1 MLRTVL
7 STSDIRQDASSYVD
21 PQGYV
26 FHYDGEIYRYVHP
39 GKAPLYRRLLREGV
53 LDELRE
59 HGLVATHKASVVL
72 EAEPDGLVLHHQRV
86 WPLSYCVEWCPSM
99 LREAGLATLELAIAL
114 VDRGLMLQDA
124 YPWNVLFDGSRAV
137 FVDLTSLVPPDPE
150 VIWPAHEQF
159 EAFFHRPLVLAAQ
172 GRGDVARAQ
181 LYNNIGGIDLDA
193 FHRLVSGTH
202 RLLHPGLTLA
212 RWLHRSL
219 QRSTRLKNRIREM
232 SRQMAKHLTAN
243 VRRRFFQRL
252 ARRLESLRFPS
263 HGDPWKNYYA
273 QIDPAFDKQAKV
285 NAVREIVTRLAPKTV
300 LDLGCNAGVFSLVA
314 AECGA
319 RVVSVDSSPSC
330 IEALF
335 HAARR
340 RSLPVTPLLSDV
352 LCPTPAYGFLGK
364 QYPSLP
370 DRVRSEMVLCLGL
383 MHHLHLTGRQSWERI
398 VELVDALSTRT
409 VLFEFVA
416 MDDANIDHL
425 PQRREIDYTLESV
438 IAALRTRFRQIDVQP
453 SDRETRRLLVCRK

>member
-7 STSDIRQDASSYVD
+7 SASDIQRDASSYVD
-21 PQGYV
+21 PQGYL

-39 GKAPLYRRLLREGV
+39 GKAPLYRQMLRDGV
-53 LDELRE
+53 LDELQE
-59 HGLVATHKASVVL
+59 HGLVATRKASIVL
-72 EAEPDGLVLHHQRV
+72 QTEPEGLVLHHQRV

-99 LREAGLATLELAIAL
+99 LREAGLATLELAIEL
-114 VDRGLMLQDA
+114 VDRELMLQDA
-124 YPWNVLFDGSRAV
+124 YPWNVLFDGHRAV
-137 FVDLTSLVPPDPE
+137 FVDVTSVVPPDPD

-172 GRGDVARAQ
+172 GNGDIARSQ
-181 LYNNIGGIDLDA
+181 LYNNISGLDFA
-193 FHRLVSGTH
+193 TFCRLVPGTY

-212 RWLHRSL
+212 SWLNLAL
-219 QRSTRLKNRIREM
+219 QRSTRMKDRVRAMNRR
-232 SRQMAKHLTAN
+232 MAKHLSAN
-243 VRRRFFQRL
+243 VRRRFFGRL
-252 ARRLESLRFPS
+252 VRRLLSLRFPT
-263 HGDPWKNYYA
+263 HGDPWEDYYA
-273 QIDPAFDKQAKV
+273 QINPAFDKQAKIR
-285 NAVREIVTRLAPKTV
+285 AVREIVSRLAPKTV

-319 RVVSVDSSPSC
+319 RVVSVDSSQAC

-335 HAARR
+335 HAARQ

-352 LCPTPAYGFLGK
+352 LCPTPAFGFLGK
-364 QYPSLP
+364 QYPTLP

-383 MHHLHLTGRQSWERI
+383 MHHLHLTGRQSWPRI
-398 VELVDALSTRT
+398 VELVDTLSTRA

-416 MDDANIDHL
+416 IDDANIGHL

-438 IAALRTRFRQIDVQP
+438 TAALRARFRQVDVQA